1 MANKHPPF
9 VQKMIYVTLLYSCQ
23 IGVVKIERL
32 SPKRVSAEA
41 CKAQQLATDQLAP
54 RANTWMAPVTE
65 LRISNRNIIS
75 MADRTHGCMPR
86 AASGIDE
93 VAGAG
98 DAEAA

>member
-41 CKAQQLATDQLAP
+41 CKAQQLATEHLAP
-54 RANTWMAPVTE
+54 RANTWMAPVGC
-65 LRISNRNIIS
+65 
-75 MADRTHGCMPR
+75 ADERVPFHVPSDPDGL
-86 AASGIDE
+86 
-93 VAGAG
+93 
-98 DAEAA
+98 